1 MIELFLTF
9 LKIGFLAFGG
19 GYGALGLIQDEVVV
33 IHGWIDHN
41 AFLDLLS
48 VSQMTPGPIAINTA
62 TFIGYRLYGIPGSL
76 VATAGV
82 VLPSLFWV
90 SLITGALGVMAKRSD
105 ISRILESLRFAVI
118 ALIISV
124 TFRIGTSSIVD
135 LYSLGLL
142 FFVIWL
148 RIRYKLSVMWLV
160 LISGLVGI
168 GLEFLK

>member
-33 IHGWIDHN
+33 VHSWIDHD

-48 VSQMTPGPIAINTA
+48 ISQMTPGPIAINTA
-62 TFIGYRLYGIPGSL
+62 TFIGYRLYGLPGSF

-90 SLITGALGVMAKRSD
+90 FLITGALGIVAKKSD
-105 ISRILESLRFAVI
+105 ISRVLEALRFAVI

-124 TFRIGTSSIVD
+124 TFRIGMSSITD
-135 LYSLGLL
+135 LYSLSLL
-142 FFVIWL
+142 VFVIWL
-148 RIRYKLSVMWLV
+148 KVRYRLSVIWIV
-160 LISGLVGI
+160 LISGLIGV
-168 GLEFLK
+168 GLEFLN